1 MLKYI
6 LLIQILLSGTIL
18 SQKVDSL
25 IQVYPGIGDTLNFF
39 NRTYIG
45 LYPEVKNF
53 NYAVFYIRDN
63 DSLVTN
69 IYSSTEDSTIELV
82 RIQNKSSLDSISSII
97 YAIDFI
103 NKQLL
108 LNTNDIYLLTK
119 SGTWLEGQLEMFDS
133 KYIYVFANN
142 VTADHIGYMRYRI
155 PVSEINQLTIEGT
168 SNTLAGMCIG
178 SAAGGVI
185 GAITY
190 AAIRKNDNSN
200 SLKNC
205 TSNFN
210 NAAEA
215 SAACVGIAL
224 GGFLIGTLIG
234 SSQSTDDRDIIF
246 DTEMDVLKLS
256 SYSYYVLDKEKLDE
270 TKYYDIY

>member
-1 MLKYI
+1 MKKYI
-6 LLIQILLSGTIL
+6 LITQLIFSTIIF
-18 SQKVDSL
+18 SQGVDSL
-25 IQVYPGIGDTLNFF
+25 IQIYPGIGDTLNFF

-45 LYPEVKNF
+45 LFPEVKNF
-53 NYAVFYIRDN
+53 NYAVFYIRNN
-63 DSLVTN
+63 DSLVTK
-69 IYSSTEDSTIELV
+69 IYSLTEDSTMELV
-82 RIQNKSSLDSISSII
+82 RIQNKSSLDSIRSII

-103 NKQLL
+103 NKQLR
-108 LNTNDIYLLTK
+108 LNTNDIYLITK
-119 SGTWLEGQLEMFDS
+119 DGNWIEGQLEMFDS

-142 VTADHIGYMRYRI
+142 VTADHIGNMRYRI
-155 PVSEINQLTIEGT
+155 PVSEINQLTIEGI
-168 SNTLAGMCIG
+168 SNTLMGMCIG

-190 AAIRKNDNSN
+190 AAIRKNDNDN
-200 SLKNC
+200 SLKSC

-215 SAACVGIAL
+215 GAACVGIAL

-256 SYSYYVLDKEKLDE
+256 SYSYYVLDKEKLDA